1 MNRKG
6 KLTTKG
12 KHAVI
17 LTLTIVACVAAMLFS
32 LLLSVLCDGKHVSS
46 AAHTQNDTHP
56 GIMAGSQRQ
65 ETDLLTPQWLYYQS
79 NGSVTDC
86 NIKKEMD
93 VLMRKWTKGK
103 LGGKELDRLI
113 KDFLQK
119 KDCPVR
125 QITMLEKAVCVF
137 PSEKELPDYTK
148 TLAKR
153 EKIYQFIGVYTG
165 GQQDENGR
173 LLCEYW
179 EVAIG

>member
-32 LLLSVLCDGKHVSS
+32 LLLSVLCDRKHVSS
-46 AAHTQNDTHP
+46 AAHAQNDTHP

-65 ETDLLTPQWLYYQS
+65 DTDLLTPQWLYYQS
-79 NGSVTDC
+79 DGSVTDR

-93 VLMRKWTKGK
+93 VLMRQWTKGK
-103 LGGKELDRLI
+103 LGGKDLDRLI
-113 KDFLQK
+113 KEFLQK

-125 QITMLEKAVCVF
+125 QITMQEKAVCVF

>member
-113 KDFLQK
+113 KEFL
-119 KDCPVR
+119 
-125 QITMLEKAVCVF
+125 LEKAVCVF

>member
-1 MNRKG
+1 MQLILDTDNCSMCDRN
-6 KLTTKG
+6 
-12 KHAVI
+12 AVFPV
-17 LTLTIVACVAAMLFS
+17 TYPCCVTENMY
-32 LLLSVLCDGKHVSS
+32 LLQRMQKMI
-46 AAHTQNDTHP
+46 THP
-56 GIMAGSQRQ
+56 ALMAGKQRQ

-113 KDFLQK
+113 KEFLQK

-125 QITMLEKAVCVF
+125 KITMLEKAVCVF

>member
-46 AAHTQNDTHP
+46 AAHTPNDTHP

-113 KDFLQK
+113 KEFLTK
-119 KDCPVR
+119 RTVR
-125 QITMLEKAVCVF
+125 SGKLLCRRKRCVYF
-137 PSEKELPDYTK
+137 RRKGTSGLYKNTCK
-148 TLAKR
+148 KR
-153 EKIYQFIGVYTG
+153 EDISVYRGIYRGTAG
-165 GQQDENGR
+165 
-173 LLCEYW
+173 
-179 EVAIG
+179 